1 MTGSDPYLPGH
12 GDDRYQVEHYALD
25 LRYKPLGNHL
35 EGRAELSVRAVVDL
49 TDLVVDL
56 HRLEVR
62 SLRVEGAKVARW
74 SHRGS
79 RLRIRLTQEL
89 PAGEPLLLTIA
100 YRGNPGTMPGPDGP
114 AGWEELTD
122 GVLVAAQP
130 HGAPTW
136 FPCNDRMADKARYRI
151 RVETDPAYRVV
162 ANGILVSHKTVGRR
176 AEWVH
181 EQRDPMAPYL
191 ATLQIGRYDAEQQVD
206 APVPTWLVGPPSR
219 MESVREALADQPRML
234 EVFTELFGPYPF
246 ERYTAVVTDDPL
258 EIPLE
263 SQSLSTFGTN
273 HLSRDWSAQ
282 RLIAHELSHQWFG
295 NAVTAASLADIWLH
309 EGFACYAEWLWSE
322 ATGRTTAHEEAE
334 RHHALL
340 ARLPRPRAHR
350 RGPPPSTTGYKRG
363 AHLHPWPCRVTTSS
377 SPCCARVDPSVRSS
391 PRPTSRLVRDET
403 VDPEVLLGVAARA
416 RCRRWWAPAPP
427 ADVGDHHERHQHR
440 PEPPAPRTRPTSRR
454 GRSWAAASPVMV
466 PVGDSS
472 TPPPHAT
479 TIPSAGTTPCRSLA
493 LNSPVSRMPGCSAPS
508 RASACAPRRRAT
520 SAPGRQGLGS
530 ASRPRR

>member
-282 RLIAHELSHQWFG
+282 RLIAHEMSHQWFG

-309 EGFACYAEWLWSE
+309 EGFACYAEWLWSQE
-322 ATGRTTAHEEAE
+322 CGRTTLAQEAA
-334 RHHALL
+334 RHHDGL
-340 ARLPRPRAHR
+340 ARKPQDLVLTDPGADRVFDDRV
-350 RGPPPSTTGYKRG
+350 YKRG
-363 AHLHPWPCRVTTSS
+363 ALTLFALHTALGDEMFFDVLRTWVDTHRYEVVTTVDFEACVESVS
-377 SPCCARVDPSVRSS
+377 GSPHRELFDAWLRREE
-391 PRPTSRLVRDET
+391 L
-403 VDPEVLLGVAARA
+403 PEL
-416 RCRRWWAPAPP
+416 PP
-427 ADVGDHHERHQHR
+427 Q
-440 PEPPAPRTRPTSRR
+440 R
-454 GRSWAAASPVMV
+454 G
-466 PVGDSS
+466 
-472 TPPPHAT
+472 
-479 TIPSAGTTPCRSLA
+479 
-493 LNSPVSRMPGCSAPS
+493 
-508 RASACAPRRRAT
+508 
-520 SAPGRQGLGS
+520 
-530 ASRPRR
+530 